1 MFKELKKIM
10 DKKTPGESTSIDIK
24 IKGPNKI
31 LELKS
36 TVAEMKT
43 DYGGSTVLDSN
54 WQERNE

>member
-1 MFKELKKIM
+1 M